1 LTISA
6 RQPATLKA
14 GDLLPL
20 RPATTRQVEISVGS
34 TPKFT
39 GQLGAVGSQLAVK
52 IVEKLRD

>member
-1 LTISA
+1 
-6 RQPATLKA
+6 LKA